1 MQVIA
6 LDQVVALAGAGF
18 GRNSA
23 QQIVFA
29 YSGGTQA
36 SEFGN

>member
-18 GRNSA
+18 GRISA
-23 QQIVFA
+23 RQTVFLH
-29 YSGGTQA
+29 SGDTQA
-36 SEFGN
+36 